1 MTLKLEPHVR
11 GSHYP
16 SPDGVTRRLATAL
29 NRSLAGVHQL
39 LDGPTS
45 PFARVEQILT
55 IAVHAGH
62 TAWAAA
68 RLERLSRVVRQAR
81 VPLTAALIEQAATVD
96 AEEDVSLT
104 RFAGER
110 SAAHKDEL
118 LRRLDR
124 EILAKMALRDAL
136 AGEETL

>member
-45 PFARVEQILT
+45 PFARVEQILS

-62 TAWAAA
+62 TAWAAHRVERLA
-68 RLERLSRVVRQAR
+68 RLVRQAR
-81 VPLTAALIEQAATVD
+81 VPLTPTIIGRAQQADMA
-96 AEEDVSLT
+96 EDVAEVRYHVEPT
-104 RFAGER
+104 AER
-110 SAAHKDEL
+110 RDEW
-118 LRRLDR
+118 LRALDR
-124 EILAKMALRDAL
+124 ELLELMALRDAV
-136 AGEETL
+136 AGQGR